1 MRAAELSDWEYV
13 RYGKTGCFE
22 TPDPSGLRRGV
33 LHRGYGIRRMP
44 TTSNLDDSNEP
55 QI

>member
-33 LHRGYGIRRMP
+33 VCTGVTAYGVCLLLA
-44 TTSNLDDSNEP
+44 T
-55 QI
+55 